1 LSSGDS
7 PAGIRISVSTSDGGE
22 LSQEELDAL
31 MESGEIQVMSGSV
44 GTELSQEELEAMM
57 ESGEIQVI
65 SSSSES
71 GSFIGEPIEISGDKF
86 SGTLIDSETTKLYG
100 GATFPKPIAPS
111 FPERAAVILE
121 LDESGA
127 MIIGAVYDEYREKY
141 AVANKNI
148 SKSSQIINENKELSR
163 AKKMREIREVSDTAA
178 RTVATLDLAFF
189 DDLAAITAV
198 DRNDVNLKMLE
209 HHRARQSTAAPE
221 DPFGWRGGEGDTI
234 DLVGLYV
241 MSDVSDELHEGLSTE
256 SVQEIRAAM
265 QGYHGKVSDTHNAF
279 VQAMYDMNHMEEAI
293 MLMDE
298 NGRDDRGGQA
308 MRKRWQDSYT
318 NVRDSKR
325 SLLLVNQTVM
335 DSLLAK
341 VPEADF
347 WKIRME
353 FVSKAYP
360 DVFKKGSD
368 LTTMLTAANR
378 IAGLETSQSSK
389 LASIT
394 DAYRTEYWSLCESM
408 INNHKSNASAK
419 SGDGMISKEDVHRQ
433 LRLETLR
440 FARKEL
446 NDRLQMRLR
455 MVLNEEQIKDV
466 PGLRP
471 SVAAAIEW

>member
-1 LSSGDS
+1 
-7 PAGIRISVSTSDGGE
+7 
-22 LSQEELDAL
+22 
-31 MESGEIQVMSGSV
+31 
-44 GTELSQEELEAMM
+44 
-57 ESGEIQVI
+57 
-65 SSSSES
+65 
-71 GSFIGEPIEISGDKF
+71 
-86 SGTLIDSETTKLYG
+86 
-100 GATFPKPIAPS
+100 
-111 FPERAAVILE
+111 
-121 LDESGA
+121 
-127 MIIGAVYDEYREKY
+127 
-141 AVANKNI
+141 
-148 SKSSQIINENKELSR
+148 
-163 AKKMREIREVSDTAA
+163 
-178 RTVATLDLAFF
+178 
-189 DDLAAITAV
+189 
-198 DRNDVNLKMLE
+198 
-209 HHRARQSTAAPE
+209 
-221 DPFGWRGGEGDTI
+221 
-234 DLVGLYV
+234 
-241 MSDVSDELHEGLSTE
+241 MSDVSEELQEGLTNE
-256 SVQEIRAAM
+256 SIQEIRAAM

-368 LTTMLTAANR
+368 LTTMLTAANG